1 MSTATAAPTTV
12 RSRGI
17 PEQYKAI
24 LQQILVVAVLIL
36 LSVFFTI
43 MKPAFADWSNL
54 SSLLLASV
62 VTGVQALGLSFVIAT
77 GGIDLT
83 PGLGMAA
90 TSVFAGVLIA
100 KSGGFGLPMWVGVL
114 GGLAAG
120 ALLGLINGVLV
131 AYIKMQ
137 PMIATLGMMSI
148 ARGAAL
154 TLAGGR
160 TISGYPPG
168 FTWLGNGTIPGTTI
182 PVQIVFM
189 LLLYVI
195 AYYFMRY
202 RRFGRAL
209 YSVGGN
215 EEATRLSGINVFK
228 YKTLA
233 YTVSGAL
240 AGIASVVLVAKL
252 NSAQSIAGQDYEL
265 DAIASAVIGGA
276 SLLGGKGSIWGTLMG
291 ALIIGV
297 IRNGLNLL
305 NVSSYLQKLII
316 GFIILIA
323 VLVDAFR
330 NRERS

>member
-1 MSTATAAPTTV
+1 MTTKETAAKLPRLNSTNLTSAAV
-12 RSRGI
+12 LIALAVLLSVISPAFRDPQNLI
-17 PEQYKAI
+17 NI
-24 LQQILVVAVLIL
+24 LQQVTVNAIL
-36 LSVFFTI
+36 
-43 MKPAFADWSNL
+43 
-54 SSLLLASV
+54 
-62 VTGVQALGLSFVIAT
+62 ALGMTMVIFT
-77 GGIDLT
+77 GGIDLSV
-83 PGLGMAA
+83 GSVVAFSGIVMGILVIDLG
-90 TSVFAGVLIA
+90 VN
-100 KSGGFGLPMWVGVL
+100 PW
-114 GGLAAG
+114 LAALIG
-120 ALLGLINGVLV
+120 IALGSVCGTINGLL
-131 AYIKMQ
+131 ISRFKLQ

>member
-1 MSTATAAPTTV
+1 MNTKETAAKLPRLNSTNLTSAAV
-12 RSRGI
+12 LIALAVLLSVISPAFRDPQNLI
-17 PEQYKAI
+17 NI
-24 LQQILVVAVLIL
+24 LQQVTVNAIL
-36 LSVFFTI
+36 
-43 MKPAFADWSNL
+43 
-54 SSLLLASV
+54 
-62 VTGVQALGLSFVIAT
+62 ALGMTMVIFT
-77 GGIDLT
+77 GGIDLSV
-83 PGLGMAA
+83 GSVVAFSGIVMGILVIDLG
-90 TSVFAGVLIA
+90 VN
-100 KSGGFGLPMWVGVL
+100 PW
-114 GGLAAG
+114 LAALIG
-120 ALLGLINGVLV
+120 IALGSVCGTINGLL
-131 AYIKMQ
+131 ISRFKLQ

-189 LLLYVI
+189 LLLYVV
-195 AYYFMRY
+195 AYYFMKY

>member
-1 MSTATAAPTTV
+1 MNTKETAAKLPRLSSTNLTSAAV
-12 RSRGI
+12 LIALAVLLSVISPAFRDPQNLI
-17 PEQYKAI
+17 NI
-24 LQQILVVAVLIL
+24 LQQVTVNAIL
-36 LSVFFTI
+36 
-43 MKPAFADWSNL
+43 
-54 SSLLLASV
+54 
-62 VTGVQALGLSFVIAT
+62 ALGMTMVIFT
-77 GGIDLT
+77 GGIDLSV
-83 PGLGMAA
+83 GSVVAFSGIVMGILVIDLG
-90 TSVFAGVLIA
+90 VN
-100 KSGGFGLPMWVGVL
+100 PW
-114 GGLAAG
+114 LAALIG
-120 ALLGLINGVLV
+120 IALGSVCGTINGLL
-131 AYIKMQ
+131 ISRFKLQ

-189 LLLYVI
+189 LVLYVI

>member
-1 MSTATAAPTTV
+1 MNTKETAAKLPRLNSTNLTSAAV
-12 RSRGI
+12 LIALAVLLSVISPAFRDPQNLI
-17 PEQYKAI
+17 NI
-24 LQQILVVAVLIL
+24 LQQVTVNAIL
-36 LSVFFTI
+36 
-43 MKPAFADWSNL
+43 
-54 SSLLLASV
+54 
-62 VTGVQALGLSFVIAT
+62 ALGMTMVIFT
-77 GGIDLT
+77 GGIDLSV
-83 PGLGMAA
+83 GSVVAYSGIVMGILVIDLG
-90 TSVFAGVLIA
+90 VN
-100 KSGGFGLPMWVGVL
+100 PW
-114 GGLAAG
+114 LAALIG
-120 ALLGLINGVLV
+120 IALGSVCGTINGLL
-131 AYIKMQ
+131 ISRFKLQ

>member
-1 MSTATAAPTTV
+1 MNTKETAAKLPRLNSTNLTSAAV
-12 RSRGI
+12 LIALAVLLSVISPAFRDPQNLI
-17 PEQYKAI
+17 NI
-24 LQQILVVAVLIL
+24 LQQVTVNAIL
-36 LSVFFTI
+36 
-43 MKPAFADWSNL
+43 
-54 SSLLLASV
+54 
-62 VTGVQALGLSFVIAT
+62 ALGMTMVIFT
-77 GGIDLT
+77 GGIDLSV
-83 PGLGMAA
+83 GSVVAFSGIVMGILVIDLG
-90 TSVFAGVLIA
+90 VN
-100 KSGGFGLPMWVGVL
+100 PW
-114 GGLAAG
+114 LAALIG
-120 ALLGLINGVLV
+120 IALGSVCGTINGLL
-131 AYIKMQ
+131 ISRFKLQ

-316 GFIILIA
+316 GFIILIS

>member
-1 MSTATAAPTTV
+1 MNTKETAAKLPRLNSTNLTSAAV
-12 RSRGI
+12 LIALAVLLSVISPAFRDPQNLI
-17 PEQYKAI
+17 NI
-24 LQQILVVAVLIL
+24 LQQVTVNAIL
-36 LSVFFTI
+36 
-43 MKPAFADWSNL
+43 
-54 SSLLLASV
+54 
-62 VTGVQALGLSFVIAT
+62 ALGMTMVIFT
-77 GGIDLT
+77 GGIDLSV
-83 PGLGMAA
+83 GSVVAFSGIVMGILVIDLG
-90 TSVFAGVLIA
+90 VN
-100 KSGGFGLPMWVGVL
+100 PW
-114 GGLAAG
+114 LAALIG
-120 ALLGLINGVLV
+120 IALGSVCGTINGLL
-131 AYIKMQ
+131 ISRFKLQ

-168 FTWLGNGTIPGTTI
+168 FTWLGNGTVPGTTI

>member
-1 MSTATAAPTTV
+1 MNTKETAAKLPRLNSTNLTSAAV
-12 RSRGI
+12 LIALAVLLSVISPAFRDPQNLI
-17 PEQYKAI
+17 NI
-24 LQQILVVAVLIL
+24 LQQVTVNAIL
-36 LSVFFTI
+36 
-43 MKPAFADWSNL
+43 
-54 SSLLLASV
+54 
-62 VTGVQALGLSFVIAT
+62 ALGMTMVIFT
-77 GGIDLT
+77 GGIDLSV
-83 PGLGMAA
+83 GSVVAFSGIVMGIFVIDLG
-90 TSVFAGVLIA
+90 VN
-100 KSGGFGLPMWVGVL
+100 PW
-114 GGLAAG
+114 LAALIG
-120 ALLGLINGVLV
+120 IALGSVCGTINGLL
-131 AYIKMQ
+131 ISRFKLQ

-195 AYYFMRY
+195 AYYFMRH

-316 GFIILIA
+316 GFLILIS

>member
-1 MSTATAAPTTV
+1 MNTKETAAKLPRLNSTNLTSAAV
-12 RSRGI
+12 LIALAVLLSVISPAFRDPQNLI
-17 PEQYKAI
+17 NI
-24 LQQILVVAVLIL
+24 LQQVTVNAIL
-36 LSVFFTI
+36 
-43 MKPAFADWSNL
+43 
-54 SSLLLASV
+54 
-62 VTGVQALGLSFVIAT
+62 ALGMTMVIFT
-77 GGIDLT
+77 GGIDLSV
-83 PGLGMAA
+83 GSVVAFSGIVMGILVIDLG
-90 TSVFAGVLIA
+90 VN
-100 KSGGFGLPMWVGVL
+100 PW
-114 GGLAAG
+114 LAALIG
-120 ALLGLINGVLV
+120 IALGSVCGTINGLL
-131 AYIKMQ
+131 ISRFKLQ

-316 GFIILIA
+316 GFIIRIA

>member
-1 MSTATAAPTTV
+1 MNTKETAAKLPRLNSTNLTSAAV
-12 RSRGI
+12 LIALAVLLSVISPAFRDPQNLI
-17 PEQYKAI
+17 NI
-24 LQQILVVAVLIL
+24 LQQVTVNAIL
-36 LSVFFTI
+36 
-43 MKPAFADWSNL
+43 
-54 SSLLLASV
+54 
-62 VTGVQALGLSFVIAT
+62 ALGMTMVIFT
-77 GGIDLT
+77 GGIDLSV
-83 PGLGMAA
+83 GSVVAFSGIVMGILVIDLG
-90 TSVFAGVLIA
+90 VN
-100 KSGGFGLPMWVGVL
+100 PW
-114 GGLAAG
+114 LAALIG
-120 ALLGLINGVLV
+120 IALGSVCGTINGLL
-131 AYIKMQ
+131 ISRFKLQ

-265 DAIASAVIGGA
+265 DTIASAVIGGA

>member
-1 MSTATAAPTTV
+1 MNTKETAAKLPRLNSTNLT
-12 RSRGI
+12 S
-17 PEQYKAI
+17 A
-24 LQQILVVAVLIL
+24 AVLIALAIL
-36 LSVFFTI
+36 LSVI
-43 MKPAFADWSNL
+43 SPAFRDPQNL
-54 SSLLLASV
+54 INILQQ
-62 VTGVQALGLSFVIAT
+62 VTVNAILALGMTMVIFT
-77 GGIDLT
+77 GGIDLSV
-83 PGLGMAA
+83 GSVVAFSGIVMGILVIDLG
-90 TSVFAGVLIA
+90 VN
-100 KSGGFGLPMWVGVL
+100 PW
-114 GGLAAG
+114 LAALIG
-120 ALLGLINGVLV
+120 IALGSVCGTINGLL
-131 AYIKMQ
+131 ISRFKLQ

>member
-1 MSTATAAPTTV
+1 MNTKETAAKLPRLSSPNLTSAAV
-12 RSRGI
+12 LIALAVLLSVISPAFRDPQNLI
-17 PEQYKAI
+17 NI
-24 LQQILVVAVLIL
+24 LQQVTVNAIL
-36 LSVFFTI
+36 
-43 MKPAFADWSNL
+43 
-54 SSLLLASV
+54 
-62 VTGVQALGLSFVIAT
+62 ALGMTMVIFT
-77 GGIDLT
+77 GGIDLSV
-83 PGLGMAA
+83 GSVVAFSGIVMGILVIDLG
-90 TSVFAGVLIA
+90 VN
-100 KSGGFGLPMWVGVL
+100 PW
-114 GGLAAG
+114 LAALIG
-120 ALLGLINGVLV
+120 IALGSVCGTINGLL
-131 AYIKMQ
+131 ISRFKLQ

-182 PVQIVFM
+182 PVQIVLM
-189 LLLYVI
+189 LLLYVV

>member
-1 MSTATAAPTTV
+1 
-12 RSRGI
+12 
-17 PEQYKAI
+17 
-24 LQQILVVAVLIL
+24 
-36 LSVFFTI
+36 
-43 MKPAFADWSNL
+43 
-54 SSLLLASV
+54 
-62 VTGVQALGLSFVIAT
+62 
-77 GGIDLT
+77 
-83 PGLGMAA
+83 
-90 TSVFAGVLIA
+90 
-100 KSGGFGLPMWVGVL
+100 
-114 GGLAAG
+114 
-120 ALLGLINGVLV
+120 
-131 AYIKMQ
+131 
-137 PMIATLGMMSI
+137 
-148 ARGAAL
+148 
-154 TLAGGR
+154 
-160 TISGYPPG
+160 
-168 FTWLGNGTIPGTTI
+168 
-182 PVQIVFM
+182 
-189 LLLYVI
+189 
-195 AYYFMRY
+195 MRY

>member
-1 MSTATAAPTTV
+1 MTTTPTEAQRRRFGVNSTNATSA
-12 RSRGI
+12 
-17 PEQYKAI
+17 
-24 LQQILVVAVLIL
+24 AVLIALCLL
-36 LSVFFTI
+36 LSALS
-43 MKPAFADWSNL
+43 PAFRDPQNL
-54 SSLLLASV
+54 INVLQQ
-62 VTGVQALGLSFVIAT
+62 VTVNAILALGMTMVIFT
-77 GGIDLT
+77 GGIDL
-83 PGLGMAA
+83 
-90 TSVFAGVLIA
+90 SVGSVVAFSGIVMGILIVDMGVN
-100 KSGGFGLPMWVGVL
+100 PW
-114 GGLAAG
+114 LAAIVG
-120 ALLGLINGVLV
+120 ILLGAVCGTINGVL
-131 AYIKMQ
+131 ISKFRLQ

-160 TISGYPPG
+160 TISGYPPE

-182 PVQIVFM
+182 PVQILFM
-189 LLLYVI
+189 LLLYLC

-209 YSVGGN
+209 YSIGGN

-228 YKTLA
+228 FKTLS
-233 YTVSGAL
+233 YTVAGAL
-240 AGIASVVLVAKL
+240 AGVASVVLVAKL

-276 SLLGGKGSIWGTLMG
+276 SLLGGVGSIWGSLMG

-316 GFIILIA
+316 GVIILVA

-330 NRERS
+330 NRSRS

>member
-1 MSTATAAPTTV
+1 MNTKETAARLPRLNSTNLTSAAV
-12 RSRGI
+12 LIALAVLLSVISPAFRDPQNLI
-17 PEQYKAI
+17 NI
-24 LQQILVVAVLIL
+24 LQQVTVNAIL
-36 LSVFFTI
+36 
-43 MKPAFADWSNL
+43 
-54 SSLLLASV
+54 
-62 VTGVQALGLSFVIAT
+62 ALGMTMVIFT
-77 GGIDLT
+77 GGIDLSV
-83 PGLGMAA
+83 GSVVAFSGIVMGILVIDLG
-90 TSVFAGVLIA
+90 VN
-100 KSGGFGLPMWVGVL
+100 PW
-114 GGLAAG
+114 LAALIG
-120 ALLGLINGVLV
+120 IALGSVCGTINGLL
-131 AYIKMQ
+131 ISRFKLQ

-168 FTWLGNGTIPGTTI
+168 FTWLGNGTVPGTTI

>member
-1 MSTATAAPTTV
+1 MNTKETAAKLPRLNSTNLTSAAV
-12 RSRGI
+12 LIALAVLLSVISPAFRDPQNLI
-17 PEQYKAI
+17 NI
-24 LQQILVVAVLIL
+24 LQQVTVNAIL
-36 LSVFFTI
+36 
-43 MKPAFADWSNL
+43 
-54 SSLLLASV
+54 
-62 VTGVQALGLSFVIAT
+62 ALGMTMVIFT
-77 GGIDLT
+77 GGIDLSV
-83 PGLGMAA
+83 GSVVAFSGIVMGILVIDLG
-90 TSVFAGVLIA
+90 VN
-100 KSGGFGLPMWVGVL
+100 PW
-114 GGLAAG
+114 LAALIG
-120 ALLGLINGVLV
+120 IALGSVCGTINGLL
-131 AYIKMQ
+131 ISRFKLQ

-240 AGIASVVLVAKL
+240 AGIASVVLVVKL

>member
-1 MSTATAAPTTV
+1 MNTKETAAKLPRLNSTNLTSAAV
-12 RSRGI
+12 LIALAVLLSVISPAFRDPQNLI
-17 PEQYKAI
+17 NI
-24 LQQILVVAVLIL
+24 LQQVTVNAIL
-36 LSVFFTI
+36 
-43 MKPAFADWSNL
+43 
-54 SSLLLASV
+54 
-62 VTGVQALGLSFVIAT
+62 ALGMTMVIFT
-77 GGIDLT
+77 GGIDLSV
-83 PGLGMAA
+83 GSVVAFSGIVMGILVIDLG
-90 TSVFAGVLIA
+90 VN
-100 KSGGFGLPMWVGVL
+100 PW
-114 GGLAAG
+114 LAALIG
-120 ALLGLINGVLV
+120 IALGSVSGTINGLL
-131 AYIKMQ
+131 ISRFKLQ

-189 LLLYVI
+189 LLLYVV

>member
-1 MSTATAAPTTV
+1 MNTKETAAKLPRLNSTNLTSAAV
-12 RSRGI
+12 LIALAVLLSVISPAFRDPQNLI
-17 PEQYKAI
+17 NI
-24 LQQILVVAVLIL
+24 LQQVTVNAIL
-36 LSVFFTI
+36 
-43 MKPAFADWSNL
+43 
-54 SSLLLASV
+54 
-62 VTGVQALGLSFVIAT
+62 ALGMTMVIFT
-77 GGIDLT
+77 GGIDLSV
-83 PGLGMAA
+83 GSVVAFSGIVMGILVIDLG
-90 TSVFAGVLIA
+90 VN
-100 KSGGFGLPMWVGVL
+100 PW
-114 GGLAAG
+114 LAALIG
-120 ALLGLINGVLV
+120 IALGSVCGTINGLL
-131 AYIKMQ
+131 ISRFKLQ

-168 FTWLGNGTIPGTTI
+168 FTWLGNGTIPDTTI

>member
-1 MSTATAAPTTV
+1 
-12 RSRGI
+12 
-17 PEQYKAI
+17 
-24 LQQILVVAVLIL
+24 
-36 LSVFFTI
+36 
-43 MKPAFADWSNL
+43 
-54 SSLLLASV
+54 
-62 VTGVQALGLSFVIAT
+62 
-77 GGIDLT
+77 
-83 PGLGMAA
+83 
-90 TSVFAGVLIA
+90 
-100 KSGGFGLPMWVGVL
+100 
-114 GGLAAG
+114 
-120 ALLGLINGVLV
+120 
-131 AYIKMQ
+131 
-137 PMIATLGMMSI
+137 
-148 ARGAAL
+148 
-154 TLAGGR
+154 
-160 TISGYPPG
+160 
-168 FTWLGNGTIPGTTI
+168 
-182 PVQIVFM
+182 M

>member
-1 MSTATAAPTTV
+1 MNTKETAAKLPRLNSTNLTSAAV
-12 RSRGI
+12 LVALAVLLSVISPAFRDPQNLI
-17 PEQYKAI
+17 NI
-24 LQQILVVAVLIL
+24 LQQVTVNAIL
-36 LSVFFTI
+36 
-43 MKPAFADWSNL
+43 
-54 SSLLLASV
+54 
-62 VTGVQALGLSFVIAT
+62 ALGMTMVIFT
-77 GGIDLT
+77 GGIDLSV
-83 PGLGMAA
+83 GSVVAFSGIVMGILVIDLG
-90 TSVFAGVLIA
+90 VN
-100 KSGGFGLPMWVGVL
+100 PW
-114 GGLAAG
+114 LAALIG
-120 ALLGLINGVLV
+120 IALGSVCGTINGLL
-131 AYIKMQ
+131 ISRFKLQ

-195 AYYFMRY
+195 AYDFMRY

>member
-1 MSTATAAPTTV
+1 MNTKETAAKLPRLTSTNLTSAAV
-12 RSRGI
+12 LIALAVLLSVISPAFRDPQNLI
-17 PEQYKAI
+17 NI
-24 LQQILVVAVLIL
+24 LQQVTVNAIL
-36 LSVFFTI
+36 
-43 MKPAFADWSNL
+43 
-54 SSLLLASV
+54 
-62 VTGVQALGLSFVIAT
+62 ALGMTMVIFT
-77 GGIDLT
+77 GGIDLSV
-83 PGLGMAA
+83 GSVVAFSGIVMGILVIDLG
-90 TSVFAGVLIA
+90 VN
-100 KSGGFGLPMWVGVL
+100 PW
-114 GGLAAG
+114 LAALIG
-120 ALLGLINGVLV
+120 IALGSVCGTINGLL
-131 AYIKMQ
+131 ISRFKLQ

>member
-1 MSTATAAPTTV
+1 MTTTIPTEAERRRFGVNSTNVTSAAVLIALCLLLSALSPAF
-12 RSRGI
+12 RDPQNLI
-17 PEQYKAI
+17 NI
-24 LQQILVVAVLIL
+24 LQQVTVNAIL
-36 LSVFFTI
+36 
-43 MKPAFADWSNL
+43 
-54 SSLLLASV
+54 
-62 VTGVQALGLSFVIAT
+62 ALGMTMVIFT
-77 GGIDLT
+77 GGIDL
-83 PGLGMAA
+83 
-90 TSVFAGVLIA
+90 SVGSVVAFSGIVMGILIVDMGVN
-100 KSGGFGLPMWVGVL
+100 PW
-114 GGLAAG
+114 LAAIVG
-120 ALLGLINGVLV
+120 ILLGAVCGTINGIL
-131 AYIKMQ
+131 ISKFRLQ

-182 PVQIVFM
+182 PVQIIFM
-189 LLLYVI
+189 LLLYVC

-209 YSVGGN
+209 YSIGGN

-228 YKTLA
+228 FKTLS
-233 YTVSGAL
+233 YTVAGAL
-240 AGIASVVLVAKL
+240 AGVASVVLVAKL

-276 SLLGGKGSIWGTLMG
+276 SLLGGVGSIWGSLMG

-316 GFIILIA
+316 GLIILVA

-330 NRERS
+330 NRSRS